1 MDRFL
6 NSGVVQLVGVL
17 ITALSAYGVA
27 RFTRS
32 GAREANQTVGWTNL
46 VAALQKEV
54 SELRAEQVRE
64 ETTNASRFKELDQGN
79 KELASRV
86 FRLERSRYR
95 WRHWAQQV
103 VRIMEAQGL
112 TFPPPPETLDD
123 TDPNMAR
130 S

>member
-6 NSGVVQLVGVL
+6 NSGITQLVGIL

-32 GAREANQTVGWTNL
+32 GAREANQTTGWTNL

-54 SELRAEQVRE
+54 GELRSEQARE
-64 ETTNASRFKELDQGN
+64 EKLNQDRFKELDQGN

-103 VRIMEAQGL
+103 VRIMEVQGL
-112 TFPPPPETLDD
+112 TFPPPPETLED
-123 TDPNMAR
+123 TDPSIAR

>member
-6 NSGVVQLVGVL
+6 NSGITQLLGIL
-17 ITALSAYGVA
+17 ITALSAWGVA

-32 GAREANQTVGWTNL
+32 GAREANQTTGWTNL

-54 SELRAEQVRE
+54 GELRVEQARDE
-64 ETTNASRFKELDQGN
+64 STNQARFKELDQGN
-79 KELASRV
+79 RELAARV

-103 VRIMEAQGL
+103 VRLMEAQGI
-112 TFPPPPETLDD
+112 TFPPPPESLED
-123 TDPNMAR
+123 TDPSMTR